1 MDNGTGLFSV
11 ALPRYKLSA
20 LRNDLFPSYADIYS
34 LKTDDIS
41 IMEHFLVKRLL
52 AIIPTLVAISII
64 IFAIL
69 SLAPG
74 DPLGEFASNP
84 AITAEVRENIR
95 KSLGLDQPA
104 YIRYFKWF
112 SSFIRGDMGY
122 SFNSRSPVAELL
134 WQRLPTTLLVVGS
147 AYILGL
153 LIAFPLG
160 IISAIKRYSA
170 IDQIITTIAFLGFSI
185 PPFFTGLLFIIIF
198 SVQLRWVPFIF
209 NSTLQVTDWQSA
221 IAQVKQSIMP
231 ISVLAL
237 YHAAI
242 LMRFMRSA
250 VLDELPQEYVR
261 TALSKGLSRFAVIKN
276 HILRNALIP
285 LVTLIALDVPAV
297 FTGALV
303 TEQVFRVPGIGA
315 LLIESI
321 YRSDTPVVMAI
332 TFIYAILIVLFSL
345 IADLVYAALDPRVKY

>member
-1 MDNGTGLFSV
+1 
-11 ALPRYKLSA
+11 
-20 LRNDLFPSYADIYS
+20 
-34 LKTDDIS
+34 
-41 IMEHFLVKRLL
+41 MEHFFVKRLV
-52 AIIPTLVAISII
+52 AMIPTLVAISII

-104 YIRYFKWF
+104 YIRYFKWLG
-112 SSFIRGDMGY
+112 SFIQGDMGY
-122 SFNSRSPVAELL
+122 SFNSRSPVSELL
-134 WQRLPTTLLVVGS
+134 SQRLPTTLFVVGS

-160 IISAIKRYSA
+160 IISAIKRYST

-198 SVQLRWVPFIF
+198 SVQLRWFPFIF

-221 IAQVKQSIMP
+221 IAQVRQSIMP

-242 LMRFMRSA
+242 LMRFIRSA
-250 VLDELPQEYVR
+250 VLDELKQEYVT
-261 TALSKGLSRFAVIKN
+261 TALAKGLSKFAVIKN
-276 HILRNALIP
+276 HLLRNALIP
-285 LVTLIALDVPAV
+285 VVTLIALDIPTV

-332 TFIYAILIVLFSL
+332 TFIYAILIVLFNS